1 MEINE
6 WPVITCDFP
15 FIQLWSFITG
25 YFYGIIRCI
34 NGVKSVLLTG
44 KRAITATVPGLISSL
59 APGTTLAPRWLH
71 QGPVGPAARQ
81 ADAGEVGPGNCAGN
95 IT

>member
-1 MEINE
+1 M
-6 WPVITCDFP
+6 VIYYWLF
-15 FIQLWSFITG
+15 LWDYTLYKWG
-25 YFYGIIRCI
+25 E
-34 NGVKSVLLTG
+34 SVLLTG

-71 QGPVGPAARQ
+71 QGPVAAARQ

>member
-1 MEINE
+1 MISH
-6 WPVITCDFP
+6 
-15 FIQLWSFITG
+15 LYS
-25 YFYGIIRCI
+25 YGHLLLAISMDYTLYKW
-34 NGVKSVLLTG
+34 GESVLLTG